1 MKGDFDTWISKK
13 LTAVNPEVDLEV
25 FSSYIKGIL
34 EDTDT
39 PQNDKEESLI
49 GILSQIVVST
59 NASSLTLRS

>member
-13 LTAVNPEVDLEV
+13 LTAVNPEVDPEV

-39 PQNDKEESLI
+39 PQNEKEESLI

-59 NASSLTLRS
+59 NASLTLIS

>member
-39 PQNDKEESLI
+39 PQNEKEESLI

-59 NASSLTLRS
+59 NASLTLR

>member
-39 PQNDKEESLI
+39 PQNEKEESLI

-59 NASSLTLRS
+59 NASLTLRS